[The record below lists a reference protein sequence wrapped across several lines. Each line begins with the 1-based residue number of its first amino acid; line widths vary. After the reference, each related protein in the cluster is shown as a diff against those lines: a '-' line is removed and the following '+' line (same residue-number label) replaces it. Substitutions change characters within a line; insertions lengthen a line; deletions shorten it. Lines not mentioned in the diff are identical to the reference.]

1 MAGMRPSATGSE
13 RRSIGR
19 TETLTAV
26 PMSLRPLALLVG
38 LSLAVSST
46 ARAADP
52 SPAAIDS
59 IFARYDRTNV
69 PGCALGVYRDDR
81 MVYARGYGMADL
93 NHRIPITP
101 RTVFYIASTS
111 KQFAAMSIALLVEDG
126 TIALTDPVRKWIPEL
141 PAYADRVTIRHL
153 VHHTSGI
160 RDYLGLWGLSGRSI
174 ADEIPSEAAL
184 DLIVRQRALDF
195 EPGSQ
200 YSYSNSGYFLL
211 SELVRR
217 ASGQSLRDFAGARI
231 FGPLGMRDTQFHDRN
246 TRIVERRAEGY
257 QPTGPGAY
265 EIVRTSF
272 ALVGDGGL
280 LSTVDDLL
288 RWDGNFYNNV
298 LGRGGP
304 ALIRQVTT
312 PASEPL
318 ADGSPQRYAFG
329 LMRGQYRGVDIVEH
343 GGAFIGFRAQLLRVP
358 DAHLSVAVLC
368 NDYTAQPE
376 QLARRVVDRY
386 LADRLA
392 PAGVASSGA
401 VAGGAVTLPA
411 ATLDRWVGRYEVLP
425 GLVAQVMRRSDSLHL
440 SVAGMQLALVPTSDS
455 TFVAATLDAPLV
467 FARGAGG
474 PTLRTAALG
483 MSAPVARLAPAPV
496 LTPSL
501 ASAYAGRYTSEEL
514 DTWTVIQARGDTLVA
529 RTRWG
534 PWLPLEPIAP
544 DLFTV
549 AGARVAFTR
558 ARGGAVSGY
567 AVSQARTRNVGF
579 VRSR

>member
-1 MAGMRPSATGSE
+1 
-13 RRSIGR
+13 
-19 TETLTAV
+19 
-26 PMSLRPLALLVG
+26 MSLRPFAIVAG
-38 LSLAVSST
+38 LSLVAPSI

-52 SPAAIDS
+52 APAAIDS
-59 IFARYDRTNV
+59 IFARYDRTDA

-81 MVYARGYGMADL
+81 VIYARGYGMADL

-101 RTVFYIASTS
+101 QTVFYIASTS
-111 KQFAAMSIALLVEDG
+111 KQFTAMGIALLVEDG
-126 TIALTDPVRKWIPEL
+126 TIALTDPVRKWFPEL

-153 VHHTSGI
+153 VHHTSGF
-160 RDYLGLWGLSGRSI
+160 RDYLGLWALSGRGI
-174 ADEIPSEAAL
+174 ADEIPQEVAL

-200 YSYSNSGYFLL
+200 YSYSNSGYLLL
-211 SELVRR
+211 SELVQR
-217 ASGQSLRDFAGARI
+217 ASGKSLRDFAAARI

-257 QPTGPGAY
+257 QPAGPGTF

-280 LSTVDDLL
+280 LTTVDDLL
-288 RWDGNFYNNV
+288 RWDRNFYANV

-312 PASEPL
+312 PGSELL
-318 ADGSPQRYAFG
+318 ADGTPQRYAFG
-329 LMRGQYRGVDIVEH
+329 LMRGQYRGVDVVEH

-358 DAHLSVAVLC
+358 DAHFSVAVLC

-392 PAGVASSGA
+392 PAGVAA
-401 VAGGAVTLPA
+401 AGGSAPSKVSVPV
-411 ATLDRWVGRYEVLP
+411 ATLDQWVGRYELLP
-425 GLVAQVMRRSDSLHL
+425 GLVAAVDRRGDSLHMG
-440 SVAGMQLALVPTSDS
+440 VAGLQLTLVPTSDS
-455 TFVAATLDAPLV
+455 TFLAPSLDGALV
-467 FARGAGG
+467 FARGAAG
-474 PTLRTAALG
+474 PTLRTSALG
-483 MSAPVARLAPAPV
+483 MPAPVARLAPMPAF
-496 LTPSL
+496 T
-501 ASAYAGRYTSEEL
+501 ASQATAYAGRYTSEEL
-514 DTWTVIQARGDTLVA
+514 DTWAVVQARGDTLMV

-534 PWLPLEPIAP
+534 PWLPLQPIAP

-549 AGARVAFTR
+549 AGTRVAFTR
-558 ARGGAVSGY
+558 ARGGAVNGY